1 MDHAGET
8 ADEGGNDVDPEIVVD
23 GTFLHVDGERGDEKS
38 DDDLQ
43 NFVIHFFLSFGLDLD
58 VLKLII
64 R

>member
-1 MDHAGET
+1 
-8 ADEGGNDVDPEIVVD
+8 
-23 GTFLHVDGERGDEKS
+23 
-38 DDDLQ
+38 LQ